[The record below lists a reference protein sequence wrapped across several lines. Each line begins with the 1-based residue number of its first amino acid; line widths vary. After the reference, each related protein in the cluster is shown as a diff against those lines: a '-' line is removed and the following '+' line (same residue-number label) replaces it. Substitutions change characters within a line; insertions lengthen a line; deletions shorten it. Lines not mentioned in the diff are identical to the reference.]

1 MYNWLNFIFTT
12 GFTKAIISLRSERK
26 FHIISLRSERKF
38 QPLRGCASGA
48 HLPQV
53 SPVAIHIQPLRGWRV
68 DKLSTKSVIIRIVL
82 FLEVLDIFDKSFDA
96 YDEYRK

>member
-53 SPVAIHIQPLRGWRV
+53 SPG
-68 DKLSTKSVIIRIVL
+68 DEK
-82 FLEVLDIFDKSFDA
+82 EVLKVLKLDPIFIPLLFYEFKNN
-96 YDEYRK
+96 KLTIL